1 MKERGKVLLIEDEAA
16 LAEAMAKG
24 LRKMGC
30 RTTSAASAAEGEK
43 HWRTAAADLV
53 VLDVGLPDRDGL
65 ELLETMRTEG
75 DETPVLVVTAHGN
88 LRNAVTA
95 RRLGAEDYLVKPFG
109 LREFVERVEALL
121 GPVGGEEED
130 RFPSRDSGALFIGS
144 GEAMQ
149 ETFSRI
155 AHACATE
162 VPVLL
167 TGPTGTGKTLAARVI
182 HADGAR
188 RSGPFVALACNAFPA
203 SMLESELFGHAKNA
217 FTGAGEARP
226 GHVERAEGGTL
237 FLDEIGELP
246 LDLQAK
252 LLRFAEEKIFCPVG
266 GRKELRV
273 DARLVAATNRNLREE
288 VEAGR
293 FREDLYYRLSVLEVA
308 LPSLSRRPEDVPALA
323 SFFLGKAKGGG
334 EKRFASDTLDAL
346 KARDWRGNVRE
357 LRNAVER
364 AVATCPGHLILPRHL
379 SEETTEKGAEE
390 EAPAVSLARALGLW
404 LGERLAAEGASYRAL
419 SEELE
424 DLLVADLLERF
435 EGKSTRMAEAL
446 GMNRNTLLARRRRLE
461 KRCEKEA

>member
-1 MKERGKVLLIEDEAA
+1 MKRRVLLVEDEAA
-16 LAEAMAKG
+16 LAEAMSKAA
-24 LRKMGC
+24 RKTGAE
-30 RTTSAASAAEGEK
+30 TTAVASAAKGEK
-43 HWRTAAADLV
+43 LWRKGGWGLV

-65 ELLETMRTEG
+65 ELLETMRTAG

-109 LREFVERVEALL
+109 LGEFVKRVEALL
-121 GPVGGEEED
+121 GADDEEQVVT
-130 RFPSRDSGALFIGS
+130 PGDSGALFIGS

-188 RSGPFVALACNAFPA
+188 RAGPFVTLTCNALPA

-217 FTGAGEARP
+217 FTGAGEARS

-237 FLDEIGELP
+237 FLDEIGEIP

-252 LLRFAEEKIFCPVG
+252 LLRFVEEKAFCSVG
-266 GRKELRV
+266 GRKERRV

-288 VEAGR
+288 VKAGR
-293 FREDLYYRLSVLEVA
+293 FREDLFYRLSVLEVS
-308 LPSLSRRPEDVPALA
+308 LPPLNRRLEDLPALA
-323 SFFLGKAKGGG
+323 SFFLGKALGGA
-334 EKRFASDTLDAL
+334 EKRFAPETLDAL
-346 KARDWRGNVRE
+346 RSRNWRGNARE

-364 AVATCPGHLILPRHL
+364 AVATCPGNLILPRHL
-379 SEETTEKGAEE
+379 PE
-390 EAPAVSLARALGLW
+390 EAAGEGVGEDGSSAALARTLDRW
-404 LGERLAAEGASYRAL
+404 LGERLADEAASYREL
-419 SEELE
+419 REELE
-424 DLLVADLLERF
+424 DLLVANLLERF
-435 EGKSTRMAEAL
+435 EGKSTHMAEAL

-461 KRCEKEA
+461 KRRENEP